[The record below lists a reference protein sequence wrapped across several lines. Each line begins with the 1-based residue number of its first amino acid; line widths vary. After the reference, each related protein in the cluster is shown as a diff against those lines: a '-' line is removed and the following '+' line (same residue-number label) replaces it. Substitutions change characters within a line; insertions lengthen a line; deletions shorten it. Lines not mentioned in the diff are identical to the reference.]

1 MQVHHA
7 SSRIMPRLCSSS
19 KDRSP
24 CSSSRLRLS
33 CIPVRA
39 RMLICSLLSSSILR
53 RFFSHIVVRTS
64 RAVLCLFLFIISFS
78 DRTFFF
84 AIPRMPPDIL
94 LIHIPPSLILRLLCT
109 TTTTTYIFPS
119 CDYLYPCIPP
129 IRPIH
134 FTSKISRLSFS
145 FNIHHRRS
153 TINSILFGSFF
164 IIIFLFEPTHFISL
178 PFIIN
183 RYLPTLHSPHIRSNQ
198 NIYNSSLVVFRIPY
212 PLPPRVLSK
221 F

>member
-1 MQVHHA
+1 
-7 SSRIMPRLCSSS
+7 
-19 KDRSP
+19 
-24 CSSSRLRLS
+24 
-33 CIPVRA
+33 
-39 RMLICSLLSSSILR
+39 
-53 RFFSHIVVRTS
+53 
-64 RAVLCLFLFIISFS
+64 
-78 DRTFFF
+78 
-84 AIPRMPPDIL
+84 MPPDIL
-94 LIHIPPSLILRLLCT
+94 FIHIFPSLILRLLCT

-119 CDYLYPCIPP
+119 CDYLYPCIPS

-153 TINSILFGSFF
+153 TINSILLGSFF

-212 PLPPRVLSK
+212 PLPPRSFKILNPLLHPPLAPFGCMHSSPIPFSMPHVITIVPEKSRYRNLISRIH
-221 F
+221 FLFLART